1 MISEARASAL
11 AWNCYGNGQV
21 SKVNASETDAFSDY
35 LGRGCVDTDSLGF
48 LPGAAVGG
56 FLDTFIAFL
65 LLLLLAGRDVVYL
78 LRLLLALQVS
88 RGVGSLQG
96 EGHVRVKWNRKS
108 AGFQLTFGYFSFSP
122 F

>member
-11 AWNCYGNGQV
+11 AWNYNRNGKV
-21 SKVNASETDAFSDY
+21 SKVKVLQTDAFSEY
-35 LGRGCVDTDSLGF
+35 LGRGCVDTYSLGF

-56 FLDTFIAFL
+56 FFDTFITF
-65 LLLLLAGRDVVYL
+65 LLLLLAGRDVVHL

-96 EGHVRVKWNRKS
+96 EGHLRVKSNR
-108 AGFQLTFGYFSFSP
+108 
-122 F
+122 